1 MKQKTALLLGASG
14 LVGGQLLRIL
24 LEAREYERVTILVRR
39 PLEVRH
45 AKLNEVV
52 VNFDRLADF
61 VDKFQVDDVFSCL
74 GTTIKKAKTR
84 EAMHR
89 IDYGYSL
96 EVARLAKQMG
106 ASQLLTVSSLGADP
120 RSRVWYS
127 RMKGELEQE
136 LQRVRLKSLHLFR
149 PSLLLGQ
156 RDEVRQGESV
166 FAWLMPKLSFLLTG
180 SLRKYRAIEAGVVAN
195 AMYRAAQLGEEGT
208 RIYLSDE
215 IERMGRG

>member
-96 EVARLAKQMG
+96 EAARLAKQMG